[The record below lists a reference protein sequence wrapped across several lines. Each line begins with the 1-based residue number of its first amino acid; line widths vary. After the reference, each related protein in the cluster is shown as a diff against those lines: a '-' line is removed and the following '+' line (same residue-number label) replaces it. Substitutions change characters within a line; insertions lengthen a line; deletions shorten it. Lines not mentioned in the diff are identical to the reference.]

1 MTDTFFIFGAKY
13 AYLISVAAFGIYF
26 LYADR
31 EKKKKLI
38 IFSLIAF
45 ALSFLMA
52 VTGRE
57 IYDNPRPFVV
67 GEFTPL
73 IPHSPDNGFP
83 SDHTLLASAIA
94 SVMLFFNIHLGI
106 WLWLVAAIV
115 GLSRVYVGVH
125 HFTDI
130 LGSAVM
136 ALVSALAA
144 YAIIH
149 QLWRT
154 KTKNL

>member
-1 MTDTFFIFGAKY
+1 MTDIFFIFGAKY
-13 AYLISVAAFGIYF
+13 VYLISVAAFGIYF
-26 LYADR
+26 LFADR

-52 VTGRE
+52 VAGRQ

-67 GEFTPL
+67 EEFTPL

-94 SVMLFFNIHLGI
+94 SVILFFNIHLGI
-106 WLWLVAAIV
+106 WLWLMAGIV

-125 HFTDI
+125 HFIDVI
-130 LGSAVM
+130 ASALM
-136 ALVSALAA
+136 ALISALAA

-149 QLWRT
+149 QLWKT